1 MGALEAS
8 GEASGILPRFLKTH
22 HCKES
27 PVRLRDLV
35 HPSRILLVAVGIAL
49 LAAGCRSH
57 RGDDAKSGP
66 EVIYA
71 RAQKAIRS
79 SSYGEAIK
87 QLEALQSRFPFS
99 EPARQ
104 SQLDL
109 IYAYYKNREVDPAI
123 DAADTFIR
131 ENPTNPRVDY
141 AYYMKGLVYFERQ
154 SNWLERKFNVDLSQR
169 PPVNARKSFEAFQ
182 QLIEKYPHS
191 QYVGDAR
198 QRMIFL
204 RNRLADFELHVAL
217 YYMRRGAY
225 VGAINRAKY
234 CVENYDGS
242 PAVKGSMK
250 VLVDAYRD
258 LKMTDLATNAQR
270 VYAEN
275 YPGDTKD
282 VMPKKH
288 WWAIF

>member
-1 MGALEAS
+1 M
-8 GEASGILPRFLKTH
+8 
-22 HCKES
+22 
-27 PVRLRDLV
+27 RLRDLV
-35 HPSRILLVAVGIAL
+35 VPSRVLLIAVGVAM
-49 LAAGCRSH
+49 LATGCRSH
-57 RGDDAKSGP
+57 RGDEAKSGP

-71 RAQKAIRS
+71 RAQKAMKN

-87 QLEALQSRFPFS
+87 QLESLQSRFPFS

-104 SQLDL
+104 AQLDL
-109 IYAYYKNREVDPAI
+109 IYAYYKSRQIDPAI

-169 PPVNARKSFEAFQ
+169 PPVNARKSFESFQ
-182 QLIEKYPHS
+182 TLIEKYPHS
-191 QYVGDAR
+191 QYATDSR

-225 VGAINRAKY
+225 VGALNRAKF
-234 CVENYDGS
+234 CVENYDGA

-250 VLVDAYRD
+250 VLVDAYRA
-258 LKMTDLATNAQR
+258 LKMTDLAADAER
-270 VYAEN
+270 VYADN

-282 VMPKKH
+282 ILPRRH
-288 WWAIF
+288 WWNIF

>member
-1 MGALEAS
+1 M
-8 GEASGILPRFLKTH
+8 
-22 HCKES
+22 
-27 PVRLRDLV
+27 RLRDLI
-35 HPSRILLVAVGIAL
+35 HPSRVLLVVLGVAM

-71 RAQKAIRS
+71 RAQKAIRN
-79 SSYGEAIK
+79 SSYAEAIK

-191 QYVGDAR
+191 PYIGDSR
-198 QRMIFL
+198 QRMVFL

-225 VGAINRAKY
+225 VGAINRARY
-234 CVENYDGS
+234 CVENYDGA
-242 PAVKGSMK
+242 PAVKGSLK
-250 VLVDAYRD
+250 VLVDAYRN
-258 LKMTDLATNAQR
+258 LHMMDLAANAES
-270 VYAEN
+270 VYANN
-275 YPGDTKD
+275 YPTDTKEIL
-282 VMPKKH
+282 PKKH

>member
-1 MGALEAS
+1 M
-8 GEASGILPRFLKTH
+8 
-22 HCKES
+22 
-27 PVRLRDLV
+27 RLRDLV
-35 HPSRILLVAVGIAL
+35 HPSHCLLVLLGVAL
-49 LAAGCRSH
+49 LAAGCRGH

-71 RAQKAIRS
+71 RAQKAIKS
-79 SSYGEAIK
+79 SSYAEAIK
-87 QLEALQSRFPFS
+87 QLETLQSRFPFS

-109 IYAYYKNREVDPAI
+109 IYVYYKARQTDPAV

-141 AYYMKGLVYFERQ
+141 AYYMKGLIYFERQ
-154 SNWLERKFNVDLSQR
+154 SNWLERRFHVDLSER
-169 PPVNARKSFEAFQ
+169 PPLNAKKSFEAFA
-182 QLIEKYPHS
+182 QLLEKFPHS

-198 QRMIFL
+198 ERMVFM

-234 CVENYDGS
+234 CVENYDGA

-250 VLVDAYRD
+250 VLVDAYRA
-258 LKMTDLATNAQR
+258 LKMTDLAANAEK

-275 YPGDTKD
+275 FPAATADIAQN
-282 VMPKKH
+282 KH
-288 WWAIF
+288 WWKFF

>member
-1 MGALEAS
+1 M
-8 GEASGILPRFLKTH
+8 
-22 HCKES
+22 
-27 PVRLRDLV
+27 RLRDLV
-35 HPSRILLVAVGIAL
+35 YPSRILLLTLGIAL
-49 LAAGCRSH
+49 LATGCRSH
-57 RGDDAKSGP
+57 RADDAKSGP

-71 RAQKAIRS
+71 RAQKAMRS

-104 SQLDL
+104 AQLDL
-109 IYAYYKNREVDPAI
+109 IYVYYKSRQIDPAI

-154 SNWLERKFNVDLSQR
+154 ANFLERYFNVDLSQR
-169 PPVNARKSFEAFQ
+169 PPVNARKSFEAFDD
-182 QLIEKYPHS
+182 LIKKYPHS

-217 YYMRRGAY
+217 YYMRRGAF
-225 VGAINRAKY
+225 VGAINRAKF
-234 CVENYDGS
+234 CVENYDGA
-242 PAVKGSMK
+242 PAVRGSMK
-250 VLVDAYRD
+250 VLVDAYRK
-258 LKMTDLATNAQR
+258 LGMTDLASDAER
-270 VYAEN
+270 VYADN
-275 YPGDTKD
+275 YPGNTKD
-282 VMPKKH
+282 IEQKKA
-288 WWAIF
+288 WWKRIL

>member
-1 MGALEAS
+1 M
-8 GEASGILPRFLKTH
+8 
-22 HCKES
+22 
-27 PVRLRDLV
+27 RLRDLV
-35 HPSRILLVAVGIAL
+35 HPSRVVLVALGIAL

-71 RAQKAIRS
+71 RAQKAMKN

-109 IYAYYKNREVDPAI
+109 IYAYYKNREVDPAV

-141 AYYMKGLVYFERQ
+141 AYYMKGLIYFERQ
-154 SNWLERKFNVDLSQR
+154 ANFMERWFHVDLSRR
-169 PPVNARKSFEAFQ
+169 PPVNAKKSFDAFDD
-182 QLIEKYPHS
+182 LIKKYPHS

-204 RNRLADFELHVAL
+204 RNRLADFELYVAS

-225 VGAINRAKY
+225 VGALNRAKY
-234 CVENYDGS
+234 CIENYDGA
-242 PAVKGSMK
+242 PAVQGSMK
-250 VLVDAYRD
+250 VLVQAYTA
-258 LKMTDLATNAQR
+258 LGMTDLAKNAES
-270 VYAEN
+270 VYVDN
-275 YPGDTKD
+275 YPGNARD
-282 VMPKKH
+282 VEKKKA
-288 WWAIF
+288 WWRRIL

>member
-1 MGALEAS
+1 
-8 GEASGILPRFLKTH
+8 
-22 HCKES
+22 
-27 PVRLRDLV
+27 V
-35 HPSRILLVAVGIAL
+35 LLIAL
-49 LAAGCRSH
+49 GVAMLATGCRSH
-57 RGDDAKSGP
+57 RADDAKSGP

-71 RAQKAIRS
+71 RAQKAIRN
-79 SSYGEAIK
+79 SSYAEAIK
-87 QLEALQSRFPFS
+87 QLEQLQSRFPFS

-182 QLIEKYPHS
+182 QMIEKYPHS
-191 QYVGDAR
+191 QYIGDAR

-234 CVENYDGS
+234 CVENYDGA

-258 LKMTDLATNAQR
+258 LHMTDLASNAEK
-270 VYAEN
+270 VYADN
-275 YPGDTKD
+275 FPGDTKD
-282 VMPKKH
+282 ILPKKH

>member
-1 MGALEAS
+1 
-8 GEASGILPRFLKTH
+8 
-22 HCKES
+22 
-27 PVRLRDLV
+27 VRLRDLV
-35 HPSRILLVAVGIAL
+35 HPSRVLLVAVGIAM

-71 RAQKAIRS
+71 RAQKAMKN

-109 IYAYYKNREVDPAI
+109 IYAYYKAHQTDPAI

-154 SNWLERKFNVDLSQR
+154 ANWLERKFNVDLSQR
-169 PPVNARKSFEAFQ
+169 PPINATKSFEAFQ

-191 QYVGDAR
+191 IYVSDSQ
-198 QRMIFL
+198 QRMVFL

-234 CVENYDGS
+234 CIENYDGA
-242 PAVKGSMK
+242 PAVKGSLK

-258 LKMTDLATNAQR
+258 LKMMDLAANAER
-270 VYAEN
+270 VYTDN
-275 YPGDTKD
+275 YPDSSND
-282 VMPKKH
+282 VVRKKH

>member
-1 MGALEAS
+1 M
-8 GEASGILPRFLKTH
+8 
-22 HCKES
+22 
-27 PVRLRDLV
+27 RLRDLV
-35 HPSRILLVAVGIAL
+35 RPSRVLLIAL
-49 LAAGCRSH
+49 GLSVLVAGCRSH
-57 RGDDAKSGP
+57 RADDAKSGP

-71 RAQKAIRS
+71 RAQKAMKN
-79 SSYGEAIK
+79 SSYAEAIK

-182 QLIEKYPHS
+182 QLLEKYPHS

-234 CVENYDGS
+234 CVENYDGA

-258 LKMTDLATNAQR
+258 LHMMDLASNAEK
-270 VYAEN
+270 VYAAN
-275 YPGDTKD
+275 FPGDTKD
-282 VMPKKH
+282 ILPKKH

>member
-1 MGALEAS
+1 
-8 GEASGILPRFLKTH
+8 
-22 HCKES
+22 
-27 PVRLRDLV
+27 V
-35 HPSRILLVAVGIAL
+35 LLITLGVAL

-57 RGDDAKSGP
+57 KADDAKSGP

-71 RAQKAIRS
+71 RAQKAMRN

-104 SQLDL
+104 AQLDL

-154 SNWLERKFNVDLSQR
+154 ANALERFFNVDLSRR
-169 PPVNARKSFEAFQ
+169 PPINARKSFEAFDE
-182 QLIEKYPHS
+182 LIKKYPHS
-191 QYVGDAR
+191 PYIGDAR

-225 VGAINRAKY
+225 VGALNRAKF

-242 PAVKGSMK
+242 PAVQPSMK
-250 VLVDAYRD
+250 VMVEAYRA
-258 LKMTDLATNAQR
+258 LHMTDMASDAER
-270 VYAEN
+270 VYAAN
-275 YPGDTKD
+275 YPGDTRD
-282 VMPKKH
+282 IAPKP
-288 WWAIF
+288 WWRRIL

>member
-1 MGALEAS
+1 M
-8 GEASGILPRFLKTH
+8 
-22 HCKES
+22 
-27 PVRLRDLV
+27 RLRDLI
-35 HPSRILLVAVGIAL
+35 HPSRVLLIAVGL
-49 LAAGCRSH
+49 GVLATGCRSH

-71 RAQKAIRS
+71 RAQKAIRN
-79 SSYGEAIK
+79 SSYAEAIK

-104 SQLDL
+104 AQLDL
-109 IYAYYKNREVDPAI
+109 IYAYYKARQTDPAI

-154 SNWLERKFNVDLSQR
+154 SNWLERRFHVDLSQR

-182 QLIEKYPHS
+182 QLLEKYPQS
-191 QYVGDAR
+191 PYVGDAR
-198 QRMIFL
+198 QRMVFL

-234 CVENYDGS
+234 CVENYDGA
-242 PAVKGSMK
+242 PAVKGSLK

-258 LKMTDLATNAQR
+258 LHMTDLASNAER
-270 VYAEN
+270 AYADN
-275 YPGDTKD
+275 FPANSKD
-282 VMPKKH
+282 VSQKKH